1 MGKKGSFM
9 VDTGADGG
17 KNNGMDDVH
26 VKFNG
31 DDHSLGGS
39 TGPVKDDD
47 ISPNDE
53 TVKHSTTNLIS
64 FWKIVSGVIV
74 LIII

>member
-17 KNNGMDDVH
+17 KNNGMYDVH

-39 TGPVKDDD
+39 TGPVKDGD

-53 TVKHSTTNLIS
+53 TVKHTHLIS
-64 FWKIVSGVIV
+64 FWKIVSGVTV